1 MLFCAL
7 ASFSLVQ
14 VSLDA
19 RRRSPERRL
28 PVGVATMSADFTVI
42 QPYRQRFGDQ
52 STDLEASLAEQDA
65 EFVGLSKSFVFACK
79 GVAGSEQAV
88 LQFETLGVSTPLDDF
103 QSARPRNILRI
114 NGSDIP
120 GGITQG
126 EGRYWKTHSMI
137 VPGDVLRED
146 NVLYIECP
154 IMAREHSIHYDDF
167 IIDNITIMYKTG
179 APPKKDPTLRQQ

>member
-1 MLFCAL
+1 
-7 ASFSLVQ
+7 
-14 VSLDA
+14 
-19 RRRSPERRL
+19 
-28 PVGVATMSADFTVI
+28 MSADFTVI

-52 STDLEASLAEQDA
+52 RTDMEDTLAEQDA

-79 GVAGSEQAV
+79 GVAGSEPAV
-88 LQFETLGVSTPLDDF
+88 LQFETLGVSTPLSF
-103 QSARPRNILRI
+103 QSLRPRNILRI

-126 EGRYWKTHSMI
+126 EGMYWKTHSLV

-154 IMAREHSIHYDDF
+154 VMAREHTIHYDDF
-167 IIDNITIMYKTG
+167 IIDNITIMYKMRTG
-179 APPKKDPTLRQQ
+179 AAPKKDPRLLQQ